1 MATPLERHLSF
12 SHQPN
17 FCGSLLTSVKQI
29 FLNRTTNMKSNIIL
43 DCLPAVADDFG
54 KESVAIESLLAA
66 SFLTVPFDETGL
78 VSTFW

>member
-1 MATPLERHLSF
+1 
-12 SHQPN
+12 
-17 FCGSLLTSVKQI
+17 
-29 FLNRTTNMKSNIIL
+29 MKSNIML

-66 SFLTVPFDETGL
+66 SFLTVSFDETGL